1 MGYNF
6 NGRLGRKNNI
16 MNTKKII
23 KLIISIAIGLFIG
36 LMYGVYS
43 FIVAIFFPEMEE
55 TLIKIP
61 RIILIVLLSI
71 GVVICFSIFF
81 VSFFRELNFIKL
93 YNNELAYIGFSE
105 DLYNAALKR
114 KKRFEI
120 DKYGVGY
127 IGSINLLANY
137 HLLHEQY
144 DEAAKLLEEIDI
156 QELKKKSKIDSANPS
171 NDKLTT
177 FLSLLDCLIA
187 VYSFK
192 GDKEKEEQIAS
203 IFNPYYNAFIHKHE
217 NLTNILY
224 EAKLNDLLYHGEFTE
239 ALSILDILKSSDEC
253 FYNIL
258 YLDYLFYKKET
269 DLSIIE
275 NAVSEALNGSESSR
289 TAAFFKEIVEQKKEF
304 IYRNLNNDKVS
315 EE

>member
-156 QELKKKSKIDSANPS
+156 QEL
-171 NDKLTT
+171 
-177 FLSLLDCLIA
+177 
-187 VYSFK
+187 
-192 GDKEKEEQIAS
+192 
-203 IFNPYYNAFIHKHE
+203 
-217 NLTNILY
+217 
-224 EAKLNDLLYHGEFTE
+224 
-239 ALSILDILKSSDEC
+239 
-253 FYNIL
+253 
-258 YLDYLFYKKET
+258 
-269 DLSIIE
+269 
-275 NAVSEALNGSESSR
+275 
-289 TAAFFKEIVEQKKEF
+289 
-304 IYRNLNNDKVS
+304 
-315 EE
+315 